1 MSYLLHIG
9 DVDMLRGV
17 RYVFSSKRIQCVCD
31 YITIT
36 CVGVMCNRDVSV
48 GDAQLI
54 FFQLFL
60 LFDRDDNSNSL
71 DRSIDVS
78 ENVF

>member
-17 RYVFSSKRIQCVCD
+17 WYVFSSKRIQCLCD

-36 CVGVMCNRDVSV
+36 CVGVMCNRGV
-48 GDAQLI
+48 GVGGA
-54 FFQLFL
+54 
-60 LFDRDDNSNSL
+60 
-71 DRSIDVS
+71 
-78 ENVF
+78 